1 MKIVTRG
8 EKLGLPHIFAIIPF
22 LFVLIASYVLATHSP
37 AMAQSSSANLSSS
50 KEVKDA
56 KQLEHKKV
64 KPLEPAD
71 EFNRGVPRSSL
82 KGYLKAAR
90 DGDFERAAKYL
101 DLRYL
106 PGGMDKS
113 DGPQLARQLKIAL
126 DKVLWF
132 DLEMVSD
139 HPAGFFDD
147 GLPANRDI
155 IGRIETPEKAV
166 DLRMQRVPRGDGLYI
181 WKFSNQTVCCL
192 AGSVSP
198 MVVFGTGWPFLY
210 RLVHDR
216 PYHFSSGSGASFR
229 DDLDGPAAGRS
240 DCFLVGRAA
249 KTQPAGRRHRPATT
263 GANSY
268 PGYTGHRCR
277 TLLAGQYRP

>member
-1 MKIVTRG
+1 MKTINTREERG
-8 EKLGLPHIFAIIPF
+8 FPENFAMIFF
-22 LFVLIASYVLATHSP
+22 LFVLIAAYVFATHSP
-37 AMAQSSSANLSSS
+37 AMAQSGPNNQSNS
-50 KEVKDA
+50 KEDKNDR
-56 KQLEHKKV
+56 EPEPKKV
-64 KPLEPAD
+64 KPLGPAD
-71 EFNRGVPRSSL
+71 EFNRGVPLSSL

-166 DLRMQRVPRGDGLYI
+166 DLLMQRVPRGDGLYI

-198 MVVFGTGWPFLY
+198 MVVFGTG
-210 RLVHDR
+210 
-216 PYHFSSGSGASFR
+216 
-229 DDLDGPAAGRS
+229 
-240 DCFLVGRAA
+240 
-249 KTQPAGRRHRPATT
+249 
-263 GANSY
+263 
-268 PGYTGHRCR
+268 
-277 TLLAGQYRP
+277 